1 MCKYVAYNRFY
12 QLRFYIYIGC
22 FIIPIYT
29 EIRCLQHSVT
39 YYDRVT
45 ALSRMFLHNVKC
57 LRYGTFREGG
67 NRHKL
72 EPVAYHCV
80 CNILS
85 FEMRVK
91 RIFLRPSYHI
101 GLDWRSV
108 YFMLGWTPGWCGVS
122 RCQLP
127 LAHRRRDA
135 RIRSDQC
142 RDTYQDCVRDNT
154 RRAIAH
160 FSGIAIC
167 VPVKLMLSSVN
178 DSTSPATVINGH
190 THAVCR
196 NIASD

>member
-91 RIFLRPSYHI
+91 RIFLRAAPIISHSI
-101 GLDWRSV
+101 GLEVCLFYAGMDAGMVWSV
-108 YFMLGWTPGWCGVS
+108 TVS
-122 RCQLP
+122 
-127 LAHRRRDA
+127 A
-135 RIRSDQC
+135 S
-142 RDTYQDCVRDNT
+142 T
-154 RRAIAH
+154 RAPTTGRAY
-160 FSGIAIC
+160 
-167 VPVKLMLSSVN
+167 
-178 DSTSPATVINGH
+178 
-190 THAVCR
+190 
-196 NIASD
+196 